1 MQYIS
6 AIRPQAEVYGICR
19 IIPPEGWA
27 PPLALDKNAFRF
39 HTVIQAVH
47 RLQDR
52 LSMPAQQAF
61 YEDLKRL
68 MHTEG
73 KTPKKPPSF
82 GGREVDL
89 FRMYRAVAKRG
100 GYAAV
105 TEEKRW
111 KDIVRVLQVCVA
123 QGFRVQGRE
132 TRTQTY
138 MWSSMRGTAVETV
151 TPGRV
156 GRADHA
162 GVCVDTWAQHVCV
175 YRQQPMQRRAV
186 QGSRVDRAG
195 LLCWAVLG
203 WVRGQTCGLS
213 HLPCVRCLLVR
224 LHCLCVCAS
233 AAAQQQ
239 QLQLQHA
246 PDLPEVP
253 AAL

>member
-1 MQYIS
+1 MPLPCPNASWKPRFASQNVKWSASMQLLQRLACLLPEACLPPLLLSLVMRLPAAPCTHTPHRPTAEQWADPLQYIS

-19 IIPPEGWA
+19 IIPPQGWA

-39 HTVIQAVH
+39 NTVIQAVH

-73 KTPKKPPSF
+73 KAPKKPPSF

-111 KDIVRVLQVCVA
+111 KDIVRVLQVCCRGLGFGAGKQNPNIHVVKHA
-123 QGFRVQGRE
+123 RHSSRDSHTGIQG
-132 TRTQTY
+132 
-138 MWSSMRGTAVETV
+138 
-151 TPGRV
+151 
-156 GRADHA
+156 
-162 GVCVDTWAQHVCV
+162 V
-175 YRQQPMQRRAV
+175 Y
-186 QGSRVDRAG
+186 
-195 LLCWAVLG
+195 
-203 WVRGQTCGLS
+203 
-213 HLPCVRCLLVR
+213 
-224 LHCLCVCAS
+224 
-233 AAAQQQ
+233 
-239 QLQLQHA
+239 
-246 PDLPEVP
+246 
-253 AAL
+253 